1 MGSKESGLNRRKFLT
16 TALTVGGGVLATTM
30 LKPFN
35 AIVFAANEP
44 KDPSAVW
51 YGIGIDIKKCIGC
64 GRCANSCKSENNQ
77 YIFSVKDKG
86 IGIEPQYFERI
97 FQIFQRL
104 HVRNKY
110 EGTGIGLAIC
120 KRIAER
126 HGGKIWVKS
135 ELGKGSVFYISIPKN
150 NTF

>member
-1 MGSKESGLNRRKFLT
+1 MIQLFQNLVSNSIKFST
-16 TALTVGGGVLATTM
+16 NT
-30 LKPFN
+30 
-35 AIVFAANEP
+35 P
-44 KDPSAVW
+44 KIS
-51 YGIGIDIKKCIGC
+51 I
-64 GRCANSCKSENNQ
+64 SCKSENNQ

-86 IGIEPQYFERI
+86 IGIESQYFERI

-135 ELGKGSVFYISIPKN
+135 EYGKGSVFYVSIPKN